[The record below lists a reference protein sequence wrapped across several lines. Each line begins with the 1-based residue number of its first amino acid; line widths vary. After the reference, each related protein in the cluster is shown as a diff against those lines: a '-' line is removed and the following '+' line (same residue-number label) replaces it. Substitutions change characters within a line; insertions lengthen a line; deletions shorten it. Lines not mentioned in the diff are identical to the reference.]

1 MPKRRNFA
9 KSGHTVIYSHSSNS
23 AKERRSVSV
32 NEFDIWSNIRLLKRS
47 WPRFRNQIL
56 LMSSSSASDAVW
68 YFNWSKLFCGFDVS
82 LGNVKPFTIS
92 VTRFGTILPHWR
104 QTFKVFGYF
113 LNNWAKFW
121 TYSGNFFAIEK
132 SSDVVV
138 NGPKMNKCWKIP
150 IFNVLVSMYLFL
162 YFVYYLNAISNCENI
177 LKTLLTSV
185 NQP

>member
-56 LMSSSSASDAVW
+56 LMSSSLASDAVW
-68 YFNWSKLFCGFDVS
+68 YFNWSKLFCGFNVS

-92 VTRFGTILPHWR
+92 VTRFGTILPLWR
-104 QTFKVFGYF
+104 QTFIVFG
-113 LNNWAKFW
+113 L
-121 TYSGNFFAIEK
+121 FFEELGK
-132 SSDVVV
+132 
-138 NGPKMNKCWKIP
+138 
-150 IFNVLVSMYLFL
+150 IFN
-162 YFVYYLNAISNCENI
+162 
-177 LKTLLTSV
+177 LLRQFFCYWEKFRCCCT
-185 NQP
+185 